1 MSMSMILDNVARNTN
16 SATIQEGRV
25 EVQANGG
32 LSKTVEKQKT
42 FWDSLGDFFKPMG
55 TFLGNSMEAAKDSI
69 FGKGGEGLGNMI
81 TGALGLG
88 GGSGASIMNG
98 GSNLLGNIGGG
109 NLSGMLGGIGFNWGT
124 LLLVAVAI
132 IGGLNANS
140 KEEKKEDRSN
150 YSSPRYDG
158 SNGYNYGNRSSY
170 NTYGYNSYDRRDDDP
185 YNPETVNKE
194 IGLRED
200 VIGKQKDV
208 INDQKNTINKYESA
222 LNVLRQ
228 QLDKMTSISNDLLQ
242 ENGKYKN
249 MLNMLYSGTN
259 TGTNYLNNT
268 YNINNR
274 VNSGTGLYF

>member
-1 MSMSMILDNVARNTN
+1 MSMSMILDNVARNTT
-16 SATIQEGRV
+16 SAVINEGKA
-25 EVQANGG
+25 EIQANGG

-69 FGKGGEGLGNMI
+69 FGKDGQGLGNLLA
-81 TGALGLG
+81 GGLGLSG
-88 GGSGASIMNG
+88 GNGASIMSS

-150 YSSPRYDG
+150 YSNPRYDG
-158 SNGYNYGNRSSY
+158 SNGYNYGRNSY
-170 NTYGYNSYDRRDDDP
+170 NSYGYNSYDRRENNP
-185 YNPETVNKE
+185 YNPDIVDKE
-194 IGLRED
+194 IGVRED
-200 VIGKQKDV
+200 VIAKQKD
-208 INDQKNTINKYESA
+208 IIDDQKKTITKYEAA
-222 LNVLRQ
+222 LTLLNQ
-228 QLDKMTSISNDLLQ
+228 NLDKMTTVSNDLLQ

-249 MLNMLYSGTN
+249 LLNMLYSGTN
-259 TGTNYLNNT
+259 TGTNYLNN

-274 VNSGTGLYF
+274 VNNGNSLYF